1 MQIVKEL
8 AELTPKQETMLT
20 IGVFDGVHLGH
31 QHLIKRL
38 NKQAAERR
46 LQSGVVTFRGHPQEV
61 LYPQIELTFLTTIE
75 ERIGLIQNLGVEL
88 IATIPFTPEIAQL
101 SARQF
106 ISLLKEQAKMQGLVI
121 GPDFALG
128 RGREGNATVLK
139 ALGQELGFTV
149 TSVTQLTV
157 AGQVVSSTLIREA
170 LSRGDMKQVTRLLG
184 RHFTLS
190 GVVVTG
196 SKRGKSL
203 GFPTA
208 NIAPEPGR
216 ALPPDGVYVTWA
228 EVDNELYRAATN
240 IGVRPT
246 FNGGERMIEAYVLD
260 FNGDLYGRKVAL
272 QFIERI
278 RDEIHFATTEELQR
292 QIDSDVERA
301 RAILKQ
307 KRGSS

>member
-38 NKQAAERR
+38 NKQAAERG
-46 LQSGVVTFRGHPQEV
+46 LLSGVVTFRGHPQEV

-75 ERIGLIQNLGVEL
+75 ERIGLIQNLGVEF
-88 IATIPFTPEIAQL
+88 IAILSFTPETAQL

-106 ISLLKEQAKMQGLVI
+106 ISLLKEHAKMQGLLI

-149 TSVTQLTV
+149 TSVPQLTV

-208 NIAPEPGR
+208 NIAPEATQ

-228 EVDNELYRAATN
+228 QIDNELYRAATN
-240 IGVRPT
+240 IGISPT

-278 RDEIHFATTEELQR
+278 RDEIHFATAEELQR
-292 QIDSDVERA
+292 QIDRDVKRA
-301 RAILKQ
+301 RALLKQ

>member
-1 MQIVKEL
+1 MHIVKEL

-38 NKQAAERR
+38 KKQAAERE
-46 LQSGVVTFRGHPQEV
+46 LLSGVVTFRGHPEEV
-61 LYPQIELTFLTTIE
+61 LYPQMELTFLTSLE
-75 ERIGLIQNLGVEL
+75 ERISLIQNLGVEF
-88 IATIPFTPEIAQL
+88 IAVLSFTAEIAQL

-106 ISLLKEQAKMQGLVI
+106 ISLLKEQLRMQGLVI

-139 ALGQELGFTV
+139 ALGQELDFTV
-149 TSVTQLTV
+149 TSVPQLTV
-157 AGQVVSSTLIREA
+157 EGQLVSSTRIRET
-170 LSRGDMKQVTRLLG
+170 LSRGDIKQVARLLG

-196 SKRGKSL
+196 GERGRVL

-216 ALPPDGVYVTWA
+216 ALPADGVYVTWA
-228 EVDNELYRAATN
+228 QVDSKLYRAVTN
-240 IGVRPT
+240 IGIRPT
-246 FNGGERMIEAYVLD
+246 FGGGERTIETYVLD

-272 QFIERI
+272 QFIERV
-278 RDEIHFATTEELQR
+278 RGEIQFATPEELQQ

-301 RAILKQ
+301 RALLKQ
-307 KRGSS
+307 KRGPN

>member
-1 MQIVKEL
+1 MEIVKEL

-38 NKQAAERR
+38 KKQAAERG
-46 LQSGVVTFRGHPQEV
+46 LLSGVLTFRGHPQEV
-61 LYPQIELTFLTTIE
+61 LYPQMALTFLTSLE
-75 ERIGLIQNLGVEL
+75 ERISLIQNLGVEF
-88 IATIPFTPEIAQL
+88 IAVLSFTAETAQL

-106 ISLLKEQAKMQGLVI
+106 VSLLKEQLKMQGLVI

-149 TSVTQLTV
+149 TSVPQLTV
-157 AGQVVSSTLIREA
+157 EGQLVSSTRIRET
-170 LSRGDMKQVTRLLG
+170 LSRGDIKQVARLLG

-196 SKRGKSL
+196 GERGRVL

-216 ALPPDGVYVTWA
+216 ALPADGVYVTWA
-228 EVDNELYRAATN
+228 RVDSKLYRAVTN

-246 FNGGERMIEAYVLD
+246 FGGGERTIETYVLD

-272 QFIERI
+272 QFIERV
-278 RDEIHFATTEELQR
+278 RGEIQFATPEELQQ

-301 RAILKQ
+301 RALLKQ
-307 KRGSS
+307 KRGPN

>member
-20 IGVFDGVHLGH
+20 VGVFDGVHLGH

-301 RAILKQ
+301 RALLKQ

>member
-38 NKQAAERR
+38 KKQAAERG
-46 LQSGVVTFRGHPQEV
+46 LLSGVVTFRGHPEAV
-61 LYPQIELTFLTTIE
+61 LYPQMELAFLTSLE
-75 ERIGLIQNLGVEL
+75 ERISLIQNLGVEF
-88 IATIPFTPEIAQL
+88 IAVLSFTPELAQL
-101 SARQF
+101 SAREF
-106 ISLLKEQAKMQGLVI
+106 VSLLKEQLKMQGLVI

-128 RGREGNATVLK
+128 RGREGNATVLT

-149 TSVTQLTV
+149 TSVPQLTV
-157 AGQVVSSTLIREA
+157 EGQLVSSTRIRET
-170 LSRGDMKQVTRLLG
+170 LSRGDIKQVARLLG

-196 SKRGKSL
+196 GERGRVL

-216 ALPPDGVYVTWA
+216 AVPADGVYVTWA
-228 EVDNELYRAATN
+228 RVDSKLYRAVTN
-240 IGVRPT
+240 IGIRPT
-246 FNGGERMIEAYVLD
+246 FGGGERMIETYVLD

-272 QFIERI
+272 QFIERV
-278 RDEIHFATTEELQR
+278 RGEIQFATPEELQR
-292 QIDSDVERA
+292 QIGSDVERA
-301 RAILKQ
+301 RALLKQ
-307 KRGSS
+307 KRGPN